1 MSALAVGIDLVD
13 VPRIRDLLAK
23 HGERFVGRT
32 FTEGESDYCSRCAD
46 PAMHFAARFA
56 AKEAVAKALGTGFSD
71 GISWQEIEVL
81 RTEEGAP
88 SVALHGR
95 AAQRAAELGIGKVL
109 ISLTHTKELAAA
121 QVVAVP

>member
-23 HGERFVGRT
+23 HGERFISRT
-32 FTEGESDYCSRCAD
+32 FTESEAAYCSRCAD
-46 PAMHFAARFA
+46 PAIHFAARFA

-81 RTEEGAP
+81 RSEEGAP
-88 SVALHGR
+88 SAVLHGR
-95 AAQRAAELGIGKVL
+95 AAQRAAALGIGKVL
-109 ISLTHTKELAAA
+109 ISITHTKELAAA
-121 QVVAVP
+121 HVVAVP